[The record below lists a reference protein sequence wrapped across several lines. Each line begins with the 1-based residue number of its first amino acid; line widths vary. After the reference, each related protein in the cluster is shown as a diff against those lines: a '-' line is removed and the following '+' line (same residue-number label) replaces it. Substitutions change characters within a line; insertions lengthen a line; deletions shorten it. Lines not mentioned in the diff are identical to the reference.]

1 MCASPIT
8 TAGWSLRRD
17 AHGRLQLIT
26 ADQQVR
32 EEVTP
37 VRAFPLA
44 APDEGL
50 SLVGADGHE
59 LAWIERLSALDAAT
73 QSLIHEALAPRE
85 LMPRIQRIAAVS
97 TFATPSTWTVETD
110 RGTTQ
115 LVLKAEEDI
124 RRLGQG
130 RLLILDSRGIQ
141 FIVPDQGALDR
152 SSRRLLNRVL

>member
-1 MCASPIT
+1 MSANPNPIADWT
-8 TAGWSLRRD
+8 LRRD
-17 AHGRLQLIT
+17 PHGRLQLIT
-26 ADQQVR
+26 ADAQVHDA
-32 EEVTP
+32 VTP

-44 APDEGL
+44 APDEGV

-59 LAWIERLSALDAAT
+59 LAWIESLSALDAAT

-85 LMPRIQRIAAVS
+85 WMPRIQRIVAAS
-97 TFATPSTWTVETD
+97 TFATPSTWMVDTD

-141 FIVPDQGALDR
+141 FIVPDQFALDR
-152 SSRRLLNRVL
+152 ASRRLLNRFL

>member
-1 MCASPIT
+1 MSANPNPMNDWT
-8 TAGWSLRRD
+8 LRRD
-17 AHGRLQLIT
+17 SHGRLQLIT
-26 ADQQVR
+26 ADSQVHDA
-32 EEVTP
+32 VTP

-44 APDEGL
+44 APDEGV

-85 LMPRIQRIAAVS
+85 WMPRIQRIVAVS

-141 FIVPDQGALDR
+141 FIVPDQFALDR
-152 SSRRLLNRVL
+152 ASRRLLNRFL

>member
-1 MCASPIT
+1 MSANHNPMT
-8 TAGWSLRRD
+8 DWTLRRD
-17 AHGRLQLIT
+17 PHGRLQLIT
-26 ADQQVR
+26 TDAQVHDA
-32 EEVTP
+32 VTP

-44 APDEGL
+44 APDEGV

-85 LMPRIQRIAAVS
+85 WMPRIQRIVAVS

-141 FIVPDQGALDR
+141 FIVPDQFALDR
-152 SSRRLLNRVL
+152 ASRRLLNRFL

>member
-1 MCASPIT
+1 MSANPNPMIDWT
-8 TAGWSLRRD
+8 LRRD
-17 AHGRLQLIT
+17 PHGRLQLIT
-26 ADQQVR
+26 ADAQVHDA
-32 EEVTP
+32 VTP

-44 APDEGL
+44 APDEGV

-59 LAWIERLSALDAAT
+59 LVWIERLSAIDAAT
-73 QSLIHEALAPRE
+73 QSLIHDALAPRE
-85 LMPRIQRIAAVS
+85 WMPRIQRIVAVS
-97 TFATPSTWTVETD
+97 TFATPSTWTVDTD

-141 FIVPDQGALDR
+141 FIVPDQFALDR
-152 SSRRLLNRVL
+152 ASRRLLNRFL

>member
-1 MCASPIT
+1 MT
-8 TAGWSLRRD
+8 DWTLHRD
-17 AHGRLQLIT
+17 AQGALQLT
-26 ADQQVR
+26 SADGHVLDG
-32 EEVTP
+32 VTP

-44 APDEGL
+44 APDEGV

-59 LAWIERLSALDAAT
+59 LAWIERLSALDADT
-73 QSLIHEALAPRE
+73 QALIAEALAPRE
-85 LMPRIQRIAAVS
+85 FMPRILRIAAVS
-97 TFATPSTWTVETD
+97 TFATPSTWTVDTD

-141 FIVPDQGALDR
+141 FIVPDQFALDR
-152 SSRRLLNRVL
+152 GSRRLLNRFL

>member
-1 MCASPIT
+1 MTASHASIT
-8 TAGWSLRRD
+8 DWTLRRD
-17 AHGRLQLIT
+17 PHGRLQLIT
-26 ADQQVR
+26 ADAQVHD
-32 EEVTP
+32 EVTP

-73 QSLIHEALAPRE
+73 QALIHEALAPRE
-85 LMPRIQRIAAVS
+85 LMPRILRIAAVS

-110 RGTTQ
+110 RGATQ

-141 FIVPDQGALDR
+141 FVVPDQFALDR
-152 SSRRLLNRVL
+152 GSRRLLNRFL